1 MMLAIAKY
9 VSTDIFD
16 TGLGNA
22 DLKTTEYI
30 QSTIFNNQLSIQ
42 GGPVLKFQQVLLTLN
57 RFRWLWT
64 VAFLAV
70 AVLLTDAAW
79 TAGEPKAGQAE
90 NEPIRIVADELI
102 SYNEDKYAEFIG
114 NVKVTQGNFTITSDK
129 LRIYYQGELLDNE
142 KKGGDEELLKKI
154 IATGNVIITSEQYN
168 AEAEK
173 AEYDTAT
180 MTVILSGKNAKVI
193 SGKNSITGS
202 KITLNR
208 KSGQVKVE
216 GSKNKRIKAEFYTK
230 DKASDAFKIEKS
242 EE

>member
-1 MMLAIAKY
+1 
-9 VSTDIFD
+9 
-16 TGLGNA
+16 
-22 DLKTTEYI
+22 
-30 QSTIFNNQLSIQ
+30 
-42 GGPVLKFQQVLLTLN
+42 VLKFQHLLLTLN
-57 RFRWLWT
+57 RFKWLWT

-90 NEPIRIVADELI
+90 NEPIRIVADELA
-102 SYNEDKYAEFIG
+102 SYNEDKYAEFTG
-114 NVKVTQGNFTITSDK
+114 NVKVTQGDFAITSDK

-154 IATGNVIITSEQYN
+154 IATGNVKITSDQYN

-180 MTVILSGKNAKVI
+180 MTVILSGENAKVI

-216 GSKNKRIKAEFYTK
+216 GSGNKRIKAEFYTK
-230 DKASDAFKIEKS
+230 GKASDAFKIEKS

>member
-9 VSTDIFD
+9 VSTDIF
-16 TGLGNA
+16 NR
-22 DLKTTEYI
+22 
-30 QSTIFNNQLSIQ
+30 QFSIINCQ
-42 GGPVLKFQQVLLTLN
+42 FKGGPVLKFQQVLLTLD

-154 IATGNVIITSEQYN
+154 IATGNVTITSEQYN

-180 MTVILSGKNAKVI
+180 MTVILSGENAKVA

-230 DKASDAFKIEKS
+230 GKASDAFKMEKS

>member
-1 MMLAIAKY
+1 M
-9 VSTDIFD
+9 
-16 TGLGNA
+16 
-22 DLKTTEYI
+22 
-30 QSTIFNNQLSIQ
+30 
-42 GGPVLKFQQVLLTLN
+42 LKFQHLLLTLN
-57 RFRWLWT
+57 RFRWLWA

-79 TAGEPKAGQAE
+79 TAGEPKTGQAGNE
-90 NEPIRIVADELI
+90 EPIQIVADELI

-129 LRIYYQGELLDNE
+129 LRIDYQGELLDNE

-154 IATGNVIITSEQYN
+154 IATGNVKITSEQFN

-180 MTVILSGKNAKVI
+180 MTVILSGENAKVI

-202 KITLNR
+202 KITLNQ

-216 GSKNKRIKAEFYTK
+216 SSGTKRIKAEFFTK
-230 DKASDAFKIEKS
+230 EKASDSFKMEKS
-242 EE
+242 KE